1 MSQKNSLIIFLLL
14 LWSISAENAIAQ
26 RRSVTTFKNGDLYWT
41 DATLQNLQ
49 KMVMQKHQTIRESE
63 EKSQYNSLYQTFT
76 HYICLKVDEKT
87 TPEKLAE
94 AHEDLKNQMPF
105 ETFVAKYQPS
115 ISSRD
120 LLVTKKMRTNDEGQS
135 VILVRETPLRHE
147 KGVFIVSHDPTF
159 WAKQTVKETWLIEET
174 DADVRQIRAFFF
186 TDDFAAQKIP
196 PQYAQQIGYA
206 SLMLDTASTIFLPRC
221 EISGINALQGRKGS
235 AVAQLMA
242 WITEKKKTDALQYW
256 TEDIDFQRLLKAA
269 TTEALHYGG
278 SNEILEYYV
287 EEYISAKTALQ
298 LKRGRRL
305 LSEQSNREHLLNIA
319 NLAVKTG
326 DWAVFIRAQMAILW
340 LRREA
345 SEDNNA
351 WHLRSTYT
359 RELEAMGLD
368 ISKMIVGL
376 AFDFNQMPK
385 NHFFIDNKKIP
396 ALMREAKDADV
407 WAEKLLD
414 IIGND
419 KLDWHNRILS
429 YNVFR
434 EYIRELPKAQMRVAW
449 LEKLREAT
457 QYFPTSLTER
467 LELED

>member
-1 MSQKNSLIIFLLL
+1 MTKKNIVTVTFLLL
-14 LWSISAENAIAQ
+14 LSMASSNAIAQ
-26 RRSVTTFKNGDLYWT
+26 RRSVSNFKTSDLYWA
-41 DATLQNLQ
+41 DATLQSLQ
-49 KMVMQKHQTIRESE
+49 KMVAQKHQVTAEQETKIA
-63 EKSQYNSLYQTFT
+63 YNSLYQTFT

-87 TPEKLAE
+87 TLEKLAE
-94 AHEDLKNQMPF
+94 ARQDLKNQMPF

-120 LLVTKKMRTNDEGQS
+120 LLVTKKIRTNEYGES
-135 VILVRETPLRHE
+135 LILVRETPLRHE
-147 KGVFIVSHDPTF
+147 KGVFIVSQNPAF
-159 WAKQTVKETWLIEET
+159 WANQNVKETWLIEET

-186 TDDFAAQKIP
+186 TDDFAAQKLP
-196 PQYAQQIGYA
+196 PQYGQQISYA
-206 SLMLDTASTIFLPRC
+206 NILLDTATTVFLPRC

-242 WITEKKKTDALQYW
+242 WVAEKKKTDVLQYW
-256 TEDIDFQRLLKAA
+256 AEEPDFQRLLKAA
-269 TTEALHYGG
+269 TTEALHNGG
-278 SNEILEYYV
+278 SNEILEFYV

-319 NLAVKTG
+319 HLAAKTG

-345 SEDNNA
+345 SEDSKS

-368 ISKMIVGL
+368 VPKMVLGL
-376 AFDFNQMPK
+376 ALEFNQTPK

-396 ALMREAKDADV
+396 ALMHEAKDAEA
-407 WAEKLLD
+407 WAEKLLEM
-414 IIGND
+414 IGSD
-419 KLDWHNRILS
+419 ALDWHNRVS
-429 YNVFR
+429 AYNVFR
-434 EYIRELPKAQMRVAW
+434 EYVKDLPKASVRLSW
-449 LEKLREAT
+449 LEKLRHAT
-457 QYFPTSLTER
+457 QYFPTSLSER